1 MRYTI
6 NFVVILLFSLPR
18 PDCSQKF
25 RFRHDVYEL
34 HALYENNCNKFE
46 LADFK
51 PISPNIL
58 ISRFVDPRFTLQ
70 VKPPRVKKDK
80 KL

>member
-25 RFRHDVYEL
+25 RFHHSVYEL
-34 HALYENNCNKFE
+34 HALYENSCNKFE
-46 LADFK
+46 FAGFK

-58 ISRFVDPRFTLQ
+58 IFQFADPRFYPEIK
-70 VKPPRVKKDK
+70 VKPPWVKR
-80 KL
+80 